1 MPPFKP
7 PVNHTTP
14 QSTSAGPRL
23 APGVRKRKPDGA
35 SNTTAAKRARQ
46 VEATRSNVLRD
57 SPFLDPFHP
66 AAAPY
71 TFEPEMSVAESEEL
85 TRQLQHQEL
94 ATATEGSREMGR
106 PGDGFELGDAADA
119 DEDEYDSDAPI
130 DPILRNDSQ
139 HRQHEQQDFIPAS
152 EDNRKQ
158 PSSSSLMSPISLTR
172 PRPQVNPAQPFI
184 PSGRTSTAAA
194 SRAPSATPSRPT
206 SAVPS
211 MRGSTPLS
219 DAFGSRRTL
228 ATPASSVFKPTQ
240 RRHPVQPSKTSQ
252 ATANQSFR
260 TPDLPLARRAG
271 FSTASDSVQ
280 RHPGGPPKQASAN
293 TAARAPSTAF
303 SDKLADLDA
312 LVQNLA
318 SSMERLTVQSRTS
331 AGLETQLHSV
341 VEQNEVLREMVKEHR
356 AEIDELKST
365 VNAQGTSLDE
375 LLTLIN
381 DHRSLDTLGPST
393 KSVDKATKAVRDNVF
408 NAAVRHTFLHAM
420 GISDSKQAATLEPL
434 EQDTFWL
441 ECATRGAAVLR
452 PNFGGSWT
460 ENVDWREDMI
470 RYVRLKACEVYG
482 QLREEHLNKKSN
494 ADITRQLKEV
504 FENTRD
510 AIKKGGKGSDAVEA
524 RNRKQRQHAR
534 KTRKNNERADR
545 EVRKETNTDSPEWDW
560 FYQACYQSTDESDSG
575 GGTTM
580 RSLEFDSDTEDAP
593 RAPKKSGKSKNP
605 DATWTS
611 RPPTYRDAL
620 INEKIDLMNTLV
632 SNRRAERG
640 GRNFSVPVVRGEPRE
655 KDLPRPGNNKPKILR
670 TFVSAEWLA
679 DHQEQDTPTRIC
691 WLNQSEQNI
700 QGQFA
705 DDGDQARN
713 LTMGTNGKLF

>member
-7 PVNHTTP
+7 PVNHMTP

-23 APGVRKRKPDGA
+23 AP
-35 SNTTAAKRARQ
+35 AKRARQ
-46 VEATRSNVLRD
+46 VEATRSNVLRE
-57 SPFLDPFHP
+57 SPFLDPFQP

-71 TFEPEMSVAESEEL
+71 AFEPEMSVAESEEL
-85 TRQLQHQEL
+85 TRQLQHQRL

-106 PGDGFELGDAADA
+106 PGDGYEIGLGDAADA
-119 DEDEYDSDAPI
+119 DEDEYDLDTPI

-139 HRQHEQQDFIPAS
+139 QRQHEQQDFIPAS

-194 SRAPSATPSRPT
+194 SRAPSVTPSRPT

-219 DAFGSRRTL
+219 DAFGSRGTL

-331 AGLETQLHSV
+331 AGLETQLRSV
-341 VEQNEVLREMVKEHR
+341 VEQNEVLREMVEEHR
-356 AEIDELKST
+356 AEIDELKNT

-381 DHRSLDTLGPST
+381 DRRSLDILGPST
-393 KSVDKATKAVRDNVF
+393 KSVNKATKAVRDNVF

-434 EQDTFWL
+434 KQDTFWL

-460 ENVDWREDMI
+460 EN
-470 RYVRLKACEVYG
+470 ACEVYG
-482 QLREEHLNKKSN
+482 QLREEHLNKKSD
-494 ADITRQLKEV
+494 ADITKQLKEV

-534 KTRKNNERADR
+534 KARKNNERADR

-575 GGTTM
+575 GGTTT

-593 RAPKKSGKSKNP
+593 RPPKKSGKLKNL

-620 INEKIDLMNTLV
+620 
-632 SNRRAERG
+632 
-640 GRNFSVPVVRGEPRE
+640 
-655 KDLPRPGNNKPKILR
+655 
-670 TFVSAEWLA
+670 
-679 DHQEQDTPTRIC
+679 Q
-691 WLNQSEQNI
+691 
-700 QGQFA
+700 
-705 DDGDQARN
+705 
-713 LTMGTNGKLF
+713 